1 MPEIETFESFTM
13 AISLIFCGYAE
24 ESAIDAAGAYRVH
37 VFCLHRTPQRLQ
49 GEVEIER
56 TKPQD
61 HLRCV
66 PCIV

>member
-1 MPEIETFESFTM
+1 M